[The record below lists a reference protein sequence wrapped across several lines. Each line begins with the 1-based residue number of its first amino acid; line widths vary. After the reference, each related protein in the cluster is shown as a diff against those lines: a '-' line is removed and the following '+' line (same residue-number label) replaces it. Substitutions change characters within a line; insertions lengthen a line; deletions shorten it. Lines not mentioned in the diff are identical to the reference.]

1 MATHG
6 ESARVDRS
14 AALDLRVLEAIAD
27 GRSLAAVLSLIASG
41 LEDLVVGWR
50 VSILLIS
57 ADGRSLHHGAAP
69 SLPETYVRAIDGTPV
84 GPESG
89 SCGTAAHRRAVVIVE
104 DIARDPLWEPY
115 REAAL
120 AHGLQACWSVP
131 VIDPASSV
139 LATFAVYHATP
150 AHPEQAHLELI
161 RRFVHLAGIAI
172 QHDRALREVRASEE
186 RFRTV
191 FRDAALGLAVADP
204 TGRFIHSN
212 PAYQR
217 MLGYSAEELTHLTI
231 ADVTHPEELGTN
243 LQLMDDVRAG
253 RRDSFVLEKQYLA
266 RGGRVLWARVTV
278 SARRDASGRVT
289 DTIALAEDITRERA
303 AQDERQRQQSL
314 LQMAS
319 RVGRLGA
326 WSLDPATRLLH
337 LSDELRDI
345 HELEPGE
352 TLDTESLLATFA
364 PEHQPVIR
372 AAITDCITRGSAFDE
387 EARLTTRRGTRKWVR
402 LIGQAVRDERGIVAR
417 IQGALQDITDR
428 KRLEQRSLRS
438 QRLESI
444 GTLAGGI
451 AHDLNNVLTPIAMG
465 VGLLKA
471 GERDAGRLQVLDVME
486 QSATRAANMVQQV
499 LSFARGA
506 EGHRTRVAP
515 DRLVSDVAALL
526 ADTLPKQIRLD
537 ISVATDAWTVY
548 GDATQLHQVLLNLCV
563 NARDA
568 MPDGGTLRIT
578 VRNVHDRRTP
588 GDVADQAPVPGVC
601 ISVEDTGEG
610 IAPDL
615 IDKIF
620 DPFFTTKPIG
630 RGTGLGLSTSLGIV
644 HGHGGFIDVTSTLGV
659 GSRFDVLLPAARQD
673 TEPPASVDDDEE
685 DPRGQGT
692 ILVVDDEPTV
702 RLVSRRVLQRGG
714 YRVLEAA
721 DGHEALDTFD
731 RHQDEIAAVVT
742 DMMMPGMDGA
752 AVIRALRARSA
763 TVPIIGMS
771 GIGIS
776 DRLSTAEVA
785 SLAGFLQKPYTP
797 DVLLTALHRALHG
810 PAGDRAGI
818 AADRP

>member
-1 MATHG
+1 
-6 ESARVDRS
+6 V
-14 AALDLRVLEAIAD
+14 LDKR
-27 GRSLAAVLSLIASG
+27 
-41 LEDLVVGWR
+41 
-50 VSILLIS
+50 
-57 ADGRSLHHGAAP
+57 
-69 SLPETYVRAIDGTPV
+69 
-84 GPESG
+84 
-89 SCGTAAHRRAVVIVE
+89 
-104 DIARDPLWEPY
+104 
-115 REAAL
+115 
-120 AHGLQACWSVP
+120 
-131 VIDPASSV
+131 
-139 LATFAVYHATP
+139 
-150 AHPEQAHLELI
+150 
-161 RRFVHLAGIAI
+161 
-172 QHDRALREVRASEE
+172 
-186 RFRTV
+186 
-191 FRDAALGLAVADP
+191 
-204 TGRFIHSN
+204 
-212 PAYQR
+212 
-217 MLGYSAEELTHLTI
+217 
-231 ADVTHPEELGTN
+231 
-243 LQLMDDVRAG
+243 
-253 RRDSFVLEKQYLA
+253 YLA

-278 SARRDASGRVT
+278 SARRDAAGRVT
-289 DTIALAEDITRERA
+289 DTIALAEDITQERA

-326 WSLDPATRLLH
+326 WSLDPETRQVH
-337 LSDELRDI
+337 LSDELRVI

-352 TLDTESLLATFA
+352 VPDNESLLATFA
-364 PEHQPVIR
+364 PEHQPAIR
-372 AAITDCITRGSAFDE
+372 AAVTDCIAHGSAFDQ
-387 EARLTTRRGTRKWVR
+387 EARLTTRRGTQKWVR
-402 LIGQAVRDERGIVAR
+402 LIGQAVHDDRGVVAR
-417 IQGALQDITDR
+417 IQGTLQDITDR

-451 AHDLNNVLTPIAMG
+451 AHDLNNVLTPIAIG

-471 GERDAGRLQVLDVME
+471 GERDVGRLQVLDVME

-515 DRLVSDVAALL
+515 DRLVGDVAALL

-537 ISVATDAWTVY
+537 IDVAADAWPVY
-548 GDATQLHQVLLNLCV
+548 ADATQLHQVLLNLCV

-578 VRNVHDRRTP
+578 VRNVHDERAPRGVGTP
-588 GDVADQAPVPGVC
+588 PPVPGVC

-620 DPFFTTKPIG
+620 DPFFTTKPLG

-644 HGHGGFIDVTSTLGV
+644 HGHGGLIDVTSTPGV

-673 TEPPASVDDDEE
+673 TESPASVDDEAD

-692 ILVVDDEPTV
+692 ILLVDDEPTV
-702 RLVSRRVLQRGG
+702 RLVSRHVLQRGG

-721 DGHEALDTFD
+721 DGNEALATFD
-731 RHQDEIAAVVT
+731 RHQHEIAAVVT

-752 AVIRALRARSA
+752 AVVRALRARSA

-776 DRLSTAEVA
+776 ERLSASEVA
-785 SLAGFLQKPYTP
+785 GLAGFLQKPYTP
-797 DVLLTALHRALHG
+797 EMLLTAVHRALHG
-810 PAGDRAGI
+810 DHA
-818 AADRP
+818 